1 MILDEEIP
9 EWSNGAVC
17 KTVIRRF
24 KSDSSLK
31 ATLPVYDAPVVKL
44 GRHASFRV
52 LYRKVWGFESLQAH
66 KAVSDGHIS
75 PTFVGGNML
84 NGNETALL

>member
-1 MILDEEIP
+1 MGRSAKPLFGG
-9 EWSNGAVC
+9 SNP
-17 KTVIRRF
+17 
-24 KSDSSLK
+24 SLLSTL
-31 ATLPVYDAPVVKL
+31 TLPVYDAPVVKL

-75 PTFVGGNML
+75 PTFVRGNML